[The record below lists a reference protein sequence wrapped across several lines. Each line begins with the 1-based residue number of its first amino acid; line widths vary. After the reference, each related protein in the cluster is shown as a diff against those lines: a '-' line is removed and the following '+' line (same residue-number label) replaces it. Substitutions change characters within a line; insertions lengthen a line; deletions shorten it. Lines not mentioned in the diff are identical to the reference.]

1 MYTLKSLEEI
11 EKAID
16 MMFQET
22 DASQRTKSRHLLK
35 NQFRMALDKIGG
47 LERTNKRLKSELEQF
62 PEYREQQLLNS
73 ITSYLS
79 ILSK

>member
-11 EKAID
+11 EQAID

-22 DASQRTKSRHLLK
+22 DASQRTKSRHLIK

-47 LERTNKRLKSELEQF
+47 LERTNRRLRGELEQY
-62 PEYREQQLLNS
+62 PEYKQQQLTNS
-73 ITSYLS
+73 L
-79 ILSK
+79 LQWFK